1 MARLITQFT
10 HAKYSYQANSCYT
23 HIDKRRYVKI
33 IIKDTP
39 MDQDRSQKTEDQILA
54 LSDAME
60 TGTMQHARGMLNEL
74 SPAEIAHL
82 LESLPHNERNIIWEL
97 VDSEKEGEVLIQ
109 LGEELRATLIRNMSL
124 QDLVNATEG
133 MDVDDLA
140 DFIQS
145 LPDRVT
151 TQVLT
156 SLDTQHRE
164 RLEAVLSYPEDSA
177 GGLMN
182 TDTITVRSEVTL
194 DVVLRYLRRMDQLP
208 NHTDSLYVTT
218 RNNLF
223 LGTLPLA
230 QLLTNDT
237 ELTVADV
244 MKRDTEVIKASLED
258 DEVAKIFE
266 THDLITAPVVDE
278 NMKLLGRITVDDV
291 VDVIREEAEH
301 SVLGMAGLTEEED
314 LFAPAIPSA
323 RRRAIW
329 LGVNLLT
336 AFMAS
341 WVVSNFEGTLEQLV
355 AIAVLMN
362 VVASMGGIAGTQTLT
377 LVIRGIALG
386 QVSKSNRRWLVN
398 KEIIVGLLNGIGWAL
413 VIAVIAVF
421 WFDDLNIGYVIAAAT
436 IINLFVAAFSGVAI
450 PIIMNKLNVDP
461 AIAGS
466 VVLTT
471 ITDIVGLFTFLGLAT
486 FFLI

>member
-1 MARLITQFT
+1 ME
-10 HAKYSYQANSCYT
+10 
-23 HIDKRRYVKI
+23 
-33 IIKDTP
+33 
-39 MDQDRSQKTEDQILA
+39 QDRSQKTEDQILA
-54 LSDAME
+54 LAEVMK
-60 TGTMQHARGMLNEL
+60 TGTMQHACGMLNEL

-82 LESLPHNERNIIWEL
+82 LESLPHTERNIIWEL
-97 VDSEKEGEVLIQ
+97 VDPDKEGEVLIQ
-109 LGEELRATLIRNMSL
+109 LGEELRSTLIRDMSL

-133 MDVDDLA
+133 LDVDDLA

-145 LPDRVT
+145 LPGRVT

-156 SLDTQHRE
+156 SLDTQRRE

-194 DVVLRYLRRMDQLP
+194 DVVIRYLRMMEQLP
-208 NHTDSLYVTT
+208 ENTDSLFVTT
-218 RNNLF
+218 RDNLF
-223 LGTLPLA
+223 VGTLPLSSI
-230 QLLTNDT
+230 LINDGDR
-237 ELTVADV
+237 TVADV
-244 MKRDTEVIKASLED
+244 MKRDTEVIKARMED

-266 THDLITAPVVDE
+266 THDLISAPVVDE
-278 NMKLLGRITVDDV
+278 NMKLLGRITIDDV

-329 LGVNLLT
+329 LGLNLLT
-336 AFMAS
+336 AFLAS
-341 WVVSNFEGTLEQLV
+341 WVVSNFEVTLEKIV
-355 AIAVLMN
+355 TIAVLMN

-377 LVIRGIALG
+377 LVVRGMALG
-386 QVSKSNRRWLVN
+386 QVSRSNRQWLFN

-413 VIAVIAVF
+413 VIAIIAVL
-421 WFDDLNIGYVIAAAT
+421 WFDNLNIGYVIAAAT
-436 IINLFVAAFSGVAI
+436 IINLCVAAFSGVAI
-450 PIIMNKLNVDP
+450 PLIMNKLSIDP

-466 VVLTT
+466 VILTT
-471 ITDIVGLFTFLGLAT
+471 VTDIVGLFAFLGLAT
-486 FFLI
+486 VFLL

>member
-1 MARLITQFT
+1 ME
-10 HAKYSYQANSCYT
+10 
-23 HIDKRRYVKI
+23 
-33 IIKDTP
+33 
-39 MDQDRSQKTEDQILA
+39 QDRSQKTEDQILA
-54 LSDAME
+54 LAEAME
-60 TGTMQHARGMLNEL
+60 TGTMQHACGMLNEL

-82 LESLPHNERNIIWEL
+82 LESLPHTERNIIWEL
-97 VDSEKEGEVLIQ
+97 VDPDKEGEVLIQ

-124 QDLVNATEG
+124 QDLVIATEG

-145 LPDRVT
+145 LPGRVT

-156 SLDTQHRE
+156 SLDTQRRE

-194 DVVLRYLRRMDQLP
+194 DVVIRYLRMMEQLP
-208 NHTDSLYVTT
+208 DNTDSLFVTT
-218 RNNLF
+218 RDNLF
-223 LGTLPLA
+223 VGTLPLSSI
-230 QLLTNDT
+230 LTNDG
-237 ELTVADV
+237 ERTVADV
-244 MKRDTEVIKASLED
+244 MKRDTEVIKARMED

-266 THDLITAPVVDE
+266 THDLISAPVVDE
-278 NMKLLGRITVDDV
+278 NMKLLGRITIDDV

-329 LGVNLLT
+329 LGLNLLT
-336 AFMAS
+336 AFLAS
-341 WVVSNFEGTLEQLV
+341 WVVSNFEVTLEKIV
-355 AIAVLMN
+355 TIAVLMN

-377 LVIRGIALG
+377 LVVRGMALG
-386 QVSKSNRRWLVN
+386 QVSRSNRRWLFN

-413 VIAVIAVF
+413 VIAIIAVL

-436 IINLFVAAFSGVAI
+436 IINLCVAAFSGVAI
-450 PIIMNKLNVDP
+450 PLIMNKLNIDP

-466 VVLTT
+466 VILTT
-471 ITDIVGLFTFLGLAT
+471 VTDIVGLFAFLGLAT
-486 FFLI
+486 IFLL

>member
-1 MARLITQFT
+1 
-10 HAKYSYQANSCYT
+10 
-23 HIDKRRYVKI
+23 
-33 IIKDTP
+33 
-39 MDQDRSQKTEDQILA
+39 MDQDRSQKTEDQIIA
-54 LSDAME
+54 LVEAMK

-74 SPAEIAHL
+74 RPAEIAHL
-82 LESLPHNERNIIWEL
+82 LESLPHTERNIIWEL

-109 LGEELRATLIRNMSL
+109 LGEELRATLIRDMSL
-124 QDLVNATEG
+124 QDLVSATEG

-194 DVVLRYLRRMDQLP
+194 DVVLRYLRRMDEMP
-208 NHTDSLYVTT
+208 DHTDSLFVTT

-223 LGTLPLA
+223 VGTLPLT
-230 QLLTNDT
+230 QLLTNDV
-237 ELTVADV
+237 ELTVAAV
-244 MKRDTEVIKASLED
+244 MNHTNKAIKASMED

-266 THDLITAPVVDE
+266 THDLISAPVVDE

-301 SVLGMAGLTEEED
+301 SVLGMAGLTEDED

-329 LGVNLLT
+329 LGINLLT
-336 AFMAS
+336 AFLAS
-341 WVVSNFEGTLEQLV
+341 WVVSNFEGTLEKVV

-386 QVSKSNRRWLVN
+386 QVSKNNRNWLVN
-398 KEIIVGLLNGIGWAL
+398 KEIIVGLLNGIGWAI
-413 VIAVIAVF
+413 VIAAIAVV
-421 WFDDLNIGYVIAAAT
+421 WFDDINIGYVIAAAT

-450 PIIMNKLNVDP
+450 PIIMHKLDIDP

-466 VVLTT
+466 VILTT

-486 FFLI
+486 LFLL

>member
-1 MARLITQFT
+1 
-10 HAKYSYQANSCYT
+10 
-23 HIDKRRYVKI
+23 
-33 IIKDTP
+33 

-54 LSDAME
+54 LSNAME

-82 LESLPHNERNIIWEL
+82 LESLPHTERNIIWEL

-109 LGEELRATLIRNMSL
+109 LGEELRATLIRDMSL
-124 QDLVNATEG
+124 QELVSATEG

-223 LGTLPLA
+223 VGSLPLTI
-230 QLLTNDT
+230 LLTSDT

-278 NMKLLGRITVDDV
+278 HMKLLGRITVDDV
-291 VDVIREEAEH
+291 VDVIRDEAEH
-301 SVLGMAGLTEEED
+301 SVLGMAGLTHEED
-314 LFAPAIPSA
+314 LFAPALPSA
-323 RRRAIW
+323 RRRGIW
-329 LGVNLLT
+329 LGINLLT
-336 AFMAS
+336 AFLAS
-341 WVVSNFEGTLEQLV
+341 WVVSHFEGTLEQIV

-386 QVSKSNRRWLVN
+386 QVSRSNRSWLVN
-398 KEIIVGLLNGIGWAL
+398 KELIVGLLNGIGWAL
-413 VIAVIAVF
+413 VIAVIAIF
-421 WFDDLNIGYVIAAAT
+421 WFDDIQIGYVIAAAT
-436 IINLFVAAFSGVAI
+436 IINLLVAAFSGVAI
-450 PIIMNKLNVDP
+450 PIIMNKLNIDP

-466 VVLTT
+466 VILTT

-486 FFLI
+486 LFLI

>member
-1 MARLITQFT
+1 
-10 HAKYSYQANSCYT
+10 
-23 HIDKRRYVKI
+23 
-33 IIKDTP
+33 
-39 MDQDRSQKTEDQILA
+39 MDQDRSQKTEDQIRA
-54 LSDAME
+54 LSNAME
-60 TGTMQHARGMLNEL
+60 SGTMQHARGMLNEL

-82 LESLPHNERNIIWEL
+82 LESLPHTERNIIWDL

-109 LGEELRATLIRNMSL
+109 LGEELRSTLIRDMSL
-124 QDLVNATEG
+124 QDLVSATEG
-133 MDVDDLA
+133 MDIDDLA

-164 RLEAVLSYPEDSA
+164 RLEAVLPYPEDSA

-182 TDTITVRSEVTL
+182 TDTVTVRSEVTL
-194 DVVLRYLRRMDQLP
+194 DVVLRYLRILDQLP
-208 NHTDSLYVTT
+208 ENTDSLFVTT
-218 RNNLF
+218 RDNLF
-223 LGTLPLA
+223 LGTLPLSEI
-230 QLLTNDT
+230 LTNDP

-244 MKRDTEVIKASLED
+244 MRRDIEVIRARQED

-266 THDLITAPVVDE
+266 THDLFSAPVVDE
-278 NMKLLGRITVDDV
+278 NMHLLGRITVDDV

-301 SVLGMAGLTEEED
+301 SVLGMAGLTEDED

-329 LGVNLLT
+329 LGINLIT
-336 AFMAS
+336 AFAAS
-341 WVVSNFEGTLEQLV
+341 WVVSNFEGTLERV
-355 AIAVLMN
+355 VTIAVLMN

-377 LVIRGIALG
+377 LVIRGLALG
-386 QVSKSNRRWLVN
+386 QVSRSNRNWLVG
-398 KEIIVGLLNGIGWAL
+398 KEVIVGLLNGIVWAL
-413 VIAVIAVF
+413 VIAAIAVI
-421 WFDDLNIGYVIAAAT
+421 WFDDYAIGYVIAAAT

-450 PIIMNKLNVDP
+450 PIVMTKLDIDP

-471 ITDIVGLFTFLGLAT
+471 ITDIVGLFAFLGLAT
-486 FFLI
+486 LFLI

>member
-1 MARLITQFT
+1 
-10 HAKYSYQANSCYT
+10 
-23 HIDKRRYVKI
+23 
-33 IIKDTP
+33 

-82 LESLPHNERNIIWEL
+82 LESLPHTERNIIWEL

-109 LGEELRATLIRNMSL
+109 LGEELRATLIRDMSL
-124 QDLVNATEG
+124 DDLVNATEG

-145 LPDRVT
+145 LPGRVT

-182 TDTITVRSEVTL
+182 TDTVTVRSEVTL
-194 DVVLRYLRRMDQLP
+194 DVVLRYLRRMEKLP
-208 NHTDSLYVTT
+208 ENTDSLFVTT
-218 RNNLF
+218 RENLF
-223 LGTLPLA
+223 LGMLSLS
-230 QLLTNDT
+230 QILTSDT
-237 ELTVADV
+237 DLTVAEV
-244 MKRDTEVIKASLED
+244 MNRDIKIIKASTED
-258 DEVAKIFE
+258 DDVAKIFE
-266 THDLITAPVVDE
+266 THDLISAPVVDE
-278 NMKLLGRITVDDV
+278 NMRLLGRITVDDV
-291 VDVIREEAEH
+291 VDVIRDEAEH

-323 RRRAIW
+323 RRRAVW
-329 LGVNLLT
+329 LGINLIT
-336 AFMAS
+336 AFLAS
-341 WVVSNFEGTLEQLV
+341 WVVSNFEGTLEKIV
-355 AIAVLMN
+355 TIAVLMN

-377 LVIRGIALG
+377 LVVRGLALG
-386 QVSKSNRRWLVN
+386 QVSRSNRNWLVG

-413 VIAVIAVF
+413 VIAAIAVF
-421 WFDDLNIGYVIAAAT
+421 WFDDIQIGYVIAAAI
-436 IINLFVAAFSGVAI
+436 IINLFVAAFSGVVI
-450 PIIMNKLNVDP
+450 PIIMTKINIDP

-466 VVLTT
+466 VILTT
-471 ITDIVGLFTFLGLAT
+471 ITDIVGLFAFLGLAT
-486 FFLI
+486 LFLL